1 MAITRRGAARESDDN
16 RRRLIRV
23 AVVEENDIF
32 RRGILACLERDDAI
46 EVVFEARTGP
56 VAAVADVAIASEP
69 AAAGIACARPTLV
82 CSDGVRAV
90 DRPAT
95 PGNVVAVLPRSQLT
109 EDQLGAA
116 VRAAA
121 SGLRVDVTLD
131 QTANPTDGL
140 PERSLQILRLLA
152 MGYGTREVSDTVGCS
167 ERTVKY
173 AIREAERHLEARSR
187 AHVVAEAIR
196 QGMI

>member
-1 MAITRRGAARESDDN
+1 VDASKHRSDDR

-32 RRGILACLERDDAI
+32 RQGILACLERDDAI
-46 EVVFEARTGP
+46 EVVFKARTGP
-56 VAAVADVAIASEP
+56 VPAVAEVAIASEP

-82 CSDGVRAV
+82 CSDVVRAG
-90 DRPAT
+90 DRGCAY
-95 PGNVVAVLPRSQLT
+95 GNVVAVLPRSQLT

-121 SGLRVDVTLD
+121 SGLRIDATLH
-131 QTANPTDGL
+131 QTMSQSDGL

-152 MGYGTREVSDTVGCS
+152 IGYGTREISDTVGCS

-173 AIREAERHLEARSR
+173 AIRDAERHLAARSR